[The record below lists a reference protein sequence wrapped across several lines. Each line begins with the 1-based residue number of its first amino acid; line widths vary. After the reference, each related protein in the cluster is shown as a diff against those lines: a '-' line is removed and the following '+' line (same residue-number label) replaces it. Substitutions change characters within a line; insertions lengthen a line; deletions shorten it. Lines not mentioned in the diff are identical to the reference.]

1 MKDWIAHEE
10 KTRCR
15 YLIKLICEE
24 QMRLAKRG
32 LYETKEYIDL
42 EKIKVNINK
51 LMEEKGK

>member
-1 MKDWIAHEE
+1 MKK

-42 EKIKVNINK
+42 EKIKVTINK
-51 LMEEKGK
+51 LMDDKGK